1 MKPYSCDLRQKVL
14 DAYRNGEGSI
24 RDIAERFSV
33 SPSFVWLLLQR
44 YYSTGAVCPK
54 PHTGGRVSVMTPH
67 RLEILRC
74 LVEEKNDSTLAEL
87 RDGFHRATGILV
99 SCGTISMSLKKLG
112 FSRKKKTFHAT
123 EMENGPDIVEERIEF
138 IGGMPARDAQHL
150 VFVDEFGI
158 NLGME
163 REYARAEVGQRAEGH
178 RPCDRG
184 GNVTAIVGLSL
195 RGIIAALM
203 FPGGVNG
210 GIFKTYISKLLL
222 PELKPGDVVLM
233 DNVSSHKVDGI
244 QQQLEGVGARLDFL
258 PRYSPDLSPVENAIS
273 KIKQRLKGIAART
286 YEELV
291 DAMKQAIEEVLPGN
305 AAGWFKGCD
314 YCVKTG

>member
-1 MKPYSCDLRQKVL
+1 MRPYSCDFRQKIL

-33 SPSFVWLLLQR
+33 SSSCVWLLLKR
-44 YYSTGAVCPK
+44 YYSTGAVDPK

-67 RLEILRC
+67 RLEMLRC
-74 LVEEKNDSTLAEL
+74 LVEEKNDSTLEEL
-87 RDGFHRATGILV
+87 RDGFHRATGVLV
-99 SCGTISMSLKKLG
+99 SCGTISMALKKLG

-123 EMENGPDIVEERIEF
+123 EMEDRAEIVEERIEF
-138 IGGMPARDAQHL
+138 IGGMPAMDAQHL

-163 REYARAEVGQRAEGH
+163 REYARAEIGQRAEGH

-184 GNVTAIVGLSL
+184 RNVTVIVGLSL
-195 RGIIAALM
+195 CGIIAALM

-210 GIFKTYISKLLL
+210 RIFNTYIEKLLL
-222 PELKPGDVVLM
+222 PELKPGDMVLM

-244 QQQLEGVGARLDFL
+244 QQGLEGTGAKLGFL

-273 KIKQRLKGIAART
+273 KMKEKLKGIAART

-291 DAMKQAIEEVLPGN
+291 DAMKQAMEAVLPSN
-305 AAGWFKGCD
+305 AVGWFKGCG
-314 YCVKTG
+314 YCVKAG

>member
-1 MKPYSCDLRQKVL
+1 MKPYSCDFRQKVL

-33 SPSFVWLLLQR
+33 SSSIVWLLLKR
-44 YYSTGAVCPK
+44 YFSTGAVDPK
-54 PHTGGRVSVMTPH
+54 PHTGGRASVMTAH

-74 LVEEKNDSTLAEL
+74 LVEEKNDSTLEEL
-87 RDGFHRATGILV
+87 RDGFHRATGVSV
-99 SCGTISMSLKKLG
+99 SCGTISMALKKLG
-112 FSRKKKTFHAT
+112 YSRKKKTFHAT
-123 EMENGPDIVEERIEF
+123 ELEDKPEIVEERLEF
-138 IGGMPARDAQHL
+138 IAKMSAMQAQDL

-158 NLGME
+158 NTGME

-184 GNVTAIVGLSL
+184 GNVTVIAALSL
-195 RGIIAALM
+195 QGIVAALM

-210 GIFKTYISKLLL
+210 MIFNTYVRKVLL
-222 PELKPGDVVLM
+222 PELKPGNIVLM
-233 DNVSSHKVDGI
+233 DNVSSHKVEGI
-244 QQQLEGVGARLDFL
+244 RERLEGAGIKLDFL
-258 PRYSPDLSPVENAIS
+258 PRYSPDFSPVENAIS
-273 KIKQRLKGIAART
+273 KIKEKLRGVAART

-291 DAMKQAIEEVLPGN
+291 DAVGQAINEVSPSN
-305 AAGWFKGCD
+305 AAGWFKGCG